1 MPLKLCTREH
11 EHPGL
16 DPFMACARR
25 LHASSICQP
34 RRTTG
39 SRRRSSFPG
48 IRRRSRPSAAARR
61 LPELTSIH
69 TKPLTSKYY
78 VDGDLPSMAIFR
90 FFLGEPS
97 PDNVSLHHRAHAE
110 FELRQSCR
118 QDAPLQAAAL
128 HAVLATLHAPDT
140 LAAPNSSTGPRI

>member
-1 MPLKLCTREH
+1 MANKKVQRMAAPST
-11 EHPGL
+11 
-16 DPFMACARR
+16 PFSTLGR
-25 LHASSICQP
+25 S
-34 RRTTG
+34 
-39 SRRRSSFPG
+39 SRRGMQEICGNSSTRASTTLIF
-48 IRRRSRPSAAARR
+48 
-61 LPELTSIH
+61 LTA
-69 TKPLTSKYY
+69 SKSTYY

-128 HAVLATLHAPDT
+128 HAVLATLHALDT